1 MNEFTNQLLKFLSNF
16 FGTPAILIGIFALI
30 GCLLQHKKATDT
42 VVSVF
47 KTIIGF
53 LIIGGGA
60 ALVGTS
66 IGAFSKAFDLLF
78 NREG

>member
-1 MNEFTNQLLKFLSNF
+1 MNEFLDQLLKFLSNF
-16 FGTPAILIGIFALI
+16 FGTPAILIGLFALI
-30 GCLLQHKKATDT
+30 GCLLQHKKASETIT
-42 VVSVF
+42 SVF

-66 IGAFSKAFDLLF
+66 IGAFSSAFDLLF
-78 NREG
+78 NRDG